1 MQYECWQQNYFIL
14 SSCVL
19 CQFSCPTSQQQR
31 TPPVIMRQA
40 ASRTVFTSSKHY
52 LPAAG
57 GLNAASV
64 AELILLHWCVSDIFS
79 IYLRNLLCPGAHSCL
94 SLSAQ
99 NLFYVSGLPDANASF
114 LQKNT
119 QYSFQQTKC
128 FYPSIFLI
136 NSVCLTC
143 FLQVQYASLYAGS
156 VNHTRQMWK
165 LQVWTAGLTSNFQGF
180 FVCRCSDISMQA

>member
-1 MQYECWQQNYFIL
+1 MPIQLPNQPAAENTTCRYETGSQQNSFYLFKALFACCRRVECCFCSWAHSTALMRL
-14 SSCVL
+14 SHL
-19 CQFSCPTSQQQR
+19 LNLLEE
-31 TPPVIMRQA
+31 PPVSWCTLLPFFVSPKPFLCVW
-40 ASRTVFTSSKHY
+40 ASR
-52 LPAAG
+52 
-57 GLNAASV
+57 
-64 AELILLHWCVSDIFS
+64 C
-79 IYLRNLLCPGAHSCL
+79 
-94 SLSAQ
+94 Q
-99 NLFYVSGLPDANASF
+99 ASF